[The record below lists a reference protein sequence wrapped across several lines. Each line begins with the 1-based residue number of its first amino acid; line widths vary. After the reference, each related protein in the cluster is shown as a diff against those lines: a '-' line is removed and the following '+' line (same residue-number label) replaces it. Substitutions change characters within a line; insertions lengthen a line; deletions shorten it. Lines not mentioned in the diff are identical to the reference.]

1 MTPYLA
7 AFVRRW
13 HTHPHLSHT
22 VDPIG
27 YHGGRMAIL
36 ALDLFRNPSR
46 DLLAACVT
54 HDLAESVTGDV
65 PYDSPIKDHGIEDDI
80 LDNMGMAYT
89 LDQYDA
95 ARLKFLDLLD
105 SYLWARHHAPWLIDR
120 KEWQDQR
127 EKILDLASELNV
139 CLVQYQLGG

>member
-1 MTPYLA
+1 
-7 AFVRRW
+7 
-13 HTHPHLSHT
+13 
-22 VDPIG
+22 
-27 YHGGRMAIL
+27 MAIL